1 MRLHYDKTIA
11 ADTQPL
17 VLSGSGDLR
26 VEIHIRCEPEG
37 SATLLAFSGLH
48 QSGEPAKSLQQGP
61 FHRVDQA
68 IAAKRAIVAQLKD
81 AGCVVSE
88 HQHPLWSLAV
98 QRAINA
104 SRKQRAE
111 AAGDYRFDPKDVYL
125 DW

>member
-1 MRLHYDKTIA
+1 MRLHYDKAIA
-11 ADTQPL
+11 ADARPL
-17 VLSGSGDLR
+17 VLTGSGDLR
-26 VEIHIRCEPEG
+26 VEIHIRCDPKG
-37 SATLLAFSGLH
+37 TATLLAFSGMYEN
-48 QSGEPAKSLQQGP
+48 GEPAKALQQGP

-88 HQHPLWSLAV
+88 DQHPVWSLAV
-98 QRAINA
+98 QRAVNE